1 MLNGVRLFVVSFHM
15 STSYSFY
22 FNPSS
27 SIFISNPTLSS
38 YKSAG
43 QYEED
48 ISMERQKIP
57 ANLYAKPGRGV
68 RICKEQR

>member
-22 FNPSS
+22 FNPYP
-27 SIFISNPTLSS
+27 SIFISNLTPSS
-38 YKSAG
+38 YKFAREC
-43 QYEED
+43 EED

-57 ANLYAKPGRGV
+57 AILYAKSGKGV